1 MFLLSLGEEYT
12 KCLMKWYFE
21 IVQGELLQKDPMK
34 SLTIFFFQAVIQK
47 LPVVVIDTF

>member
-34 SLTIFFFQAVIQK
+34 SLTIFYFQAVM
-47 LPVVVIDTF
+47 